1 MVIIMKKIA
10 KIFIALALVTPLIVA
25 CTDDLTPDEPTTQ
38 PKREEI
44 PIFHET
50 IMPDDMP
57 K

>member
-1 MVIIMKKIA
+1 MKKLA
-10 KIFIALALVTPLIVA
+10 KVFIALALVTPLIVA
-25 CTDDLTPDEPTTQ
+25 CTDDLTPDEPTK
-38 PKREEI
+38 PKKEEL

>member
-1 MVIIMKKIA
+1 MKKFA
-10 KIFIALALVTPLIVA
+10 KYFIALALVAPLIVA

-38 PKREEI
+38 PKWEEV